1 MDKKNRTLYDR
12 LVERMDQLDPSSLQ
26 VYMMRLV
33 RDKGFLESIF
43 NSLHEGLIV
52 IDNDLKIRIVNR
64 AALEM
69 FGMGDD
75 AAGEYIGKY
84 FKQFDWQELLQ
95 IPPENWGRFSRRELE
110 VFYPRHRFVSF
121 YLLPVPERPDMH
133 KRGLPL
139 ATIIFH
145 DITESRQ
152 ESVQHIETQK
162 IQLITQMAASLAH
175 EIGNPLNSLGIH
187 LQIIKRKL
195 KQQED
200 GKIAVAEV
208 ADFINI
214 AEQEIARLDAI
225 VKNFLDAVRPGTLQI
240 APIEL
245 RKLLSEAIGFMRPEI
260 EGKNIQ
266 VEVAFPDSLP
276 LIAGDSVQLTQAF
289 FNIIKNAIQA
299 MPDGGMLNIVCSLDD
314 VFLHI
319 KFADSGKGLDGQEL
333 SRLLEPY
340 YSTKSEGHGLGLVV
354 VDRVVRAHGG
364 ELSVE
369 TGEGM
374 GATFTISL
382 PRHAKVV
389 RQITANECI
398 EENSPARAGQHP

>member
-1 MDKKNRTLYDR
+1 PHPVMDKKNRTLYDR

-26 VYMMRLV
+26 VYMMRLI
-33 RDKGFLESIF
+33 RDKGFLEGIF
-43 NSLHEGLIV
+43 NSIREGLIV
-52 IDNDLKIRIVNR
+52 IDNELKLRIVNQ

-69 FGMGDD
+69 FGMG
-75 AAGEYIGKY
+75 AEAVGEYIGKY

-110 VFYPRHRFVSF
+110 LFYPRRRFVSF
-121 YLLPVPERPDMH
+121 YLLPVPERPDMR

-187 LQIIKRKL
+187 LQIVKRKL
-195 KQQED
+195 KQQQD
-200 GKIAVAEV
+200 GKIEASDMA
-208 ADFINI
+208 AFIDI
-214 AEQEIARLDAI
+214 AEQEISRLDAI
-225 VKNFLDAVRPGTLQI
+225 VKNFLDAARPGTLQI
-240 APIEL
+240 APVKL

-260 EGKNIQ
+260 EGKNIR
-266 VEVAFPDSLP
+266 VELTFPESLP
-276 LIAGDSVQLTQAF
+276 VIAGDSVQLTQAF
-289 FNIIKNAIQA
+289 FNIIKNAVQA
-299 MPDGGMLNIVCSLDD
+299 MPDGGMLNIICSLDD
-314 VFLHI
+314 IFLHI
-319 KFADSGKGLDGQEL
+319 KFSDTGRGLNGQEL

-340 YSTKSEGHGLGLVV
+340 YSTKSEGHGLGLVI
-354 VDRVVRAHGG
+354 VDRIVRAHGG

-369 TGEGM
+369 AGQGQ
-374 GATFTISL
+374 GASFTISL
-382 PRHAKVV
+382 PRQAKVV
-389 RQITANECI
+389 RQITATEDTR
-398 EENSPARAGQHP
+398 ESDST